1 MKKSNYVTV
10 NTDSTIES
18 VNLSTINLPLEGYPL
33 LLIMEN
39 LKEINKILEQKIS
52 KLKDATSGHKAS
64 TPASARKKK
73 EMEKLEQEQNDSF
86 THKSCSAT
94 YKYSILFI
102 FLIEMTCK

>member
-39 LKEINKILEQKIS
+39 LL
-52 KLKDATSGHKAS
+52 KLNLKVMSGAVYVFVDFS
-64 TPASARKKK
+64 
-73 EMEKLEQEQNDSF
+73 L
-86 THKSCSAT
+86 
-94 YKYSILFI
+94 
-102 FLIEMTCK
+102 